1 MFVICQKSKKQVP
14 DKHRSLQ
21 KYIIGHGWLINKK
34 IYEDIEIRLMDQ
46 RFPNTIS
53 ESRYPNPYS
62 YPQKV
67 QFYYLY
73 LYQCMNGYHI
83 FDIHICILRITD
95 MDLVKIIYV
104 CYIPM
109 SSNIYKRENRDER
122 KDINGMKWRKRIGR
136 KKIKI
141 SVSFLGVGVKN
152 RKWRWWQERRVVWRG
167 RWRREKETKKKN
179 GKISLP
185 PS

>member
-1 MFVICQKSKKQVP
+1 
-14 DKHRSLQ
+14 
-21 KYIIGHGWLINKK
+21 
-34 IYEDIEIRLMDQ
+34 
-46 RFPNTIS
+46 
-53 ESRYPNPYS
+53 
-62 YPQKV
+62 
-67 QFYYLY
+67 
-73 LYQCMNGYHI
+73 
-83 FDIHICILRITD
+83 

-152 RKWRWWQERRVVWRG
+152 RK
-167 RWRREKETKKKN
+167 
-179 GKISLP
+179 
-185 PS
+185 